1 MVAKKRTLR
10 HKRANKRRTKC
21 STRHS
26 SKHSTRHSTR
36 RSTRK
41 NRRVM
46 KGGNYETDITTRT
59 TEGTPTKPLEKLVV
73 TVPGRGVMDGKA
85 YKQLMEDLD
94 RNGNREYF

>member
-1 MVAKKRTLR
+1 MVKKTTLR
-10 HKRANKRRTKC
+10 HKKGKKHITKQ
-21 STRHS
+21 
-26 SKHSTRHSTR
+26 KTR
-36 RSTRK
+36 RNRRFHTRK
-41 NRRVM
+41 NRRVL

-59 TEGTPTKPLEKLVV
+59 TEGTATKPLEKIVV